1 MFDVYIKYKVGGE
14 VNSGEDYYYTEQA
27 AGAGRM
33 YHPSVL
39 QGVLT
44 V

>member
-14 VNSGEDYYYTEQA
+14 VNSGEVYYYTEQA
-27 AGAGRM
+27 AAPGC
-33 YHPSVL
+33 V
-39 QGVLT
+39 T